1 MRREDV
7 QPLLLQA
14 ADQLP
19 EPELADAAWAAGV
32 ALHRRRRRTV
42 VISVIAFIVGAIVAS
57 ILIGIGTSGN
67 ADITPPTTPP
77 GYVEASGQISGIDFW
92 VAPPPGSERFLD
104 RLDTVLGDR
113 LDLPDKVRPLAKH
126 TLESVAAVVL
136 AKQGDRYTPLLL
148 GADGSW
154 ARADIGLVAVGGASP
169 LTPGAVSPYGRL
181 VAFPQPGE
189 LITVNASTAEIT
201 RFPLPA
207 GEFRSVSWVQDE
219 QRVLVSGPGAAYQVV
234 VGEGGDGERPVISVP
249 ATDDPGDAT
258 SPYRLQTGAVMR
270 YLFHGQWVEDSPLS
284 LPVRSWQGQTM
295 SSNAAAARVF
305 VAEKLPEV
313 PTRVSQPQVLAAIST
328 LRTLPSRL
336 LVLGEP
342 QDNPPTNEGA
352 GDHPFVR
359 EAGCC
364 FVLGWYDD
372 NNVLFRVH
380 GWVLAWNLD
389 SGRVRRVTEMGV
401 DQVALGPGLRL

>member
-32 ALHRRRRRTV
+32 RVSRRRRRTV
-42 VISVIAFIVGAIVAS
+42 VISVIAFIVLAIVAS
-57 ILIGIGTSGN
+57 ILIEVGTSGN

-77 GYVEASGQISGIDFW
+77 GYIEASGKISGIDYW

-104 RLDTVLGDR
+104 RLDTPLGDR
-113 LDLPDKVRPLAKH
+113 LELPDKVRPLAKH
-126 TLESVAAVVL
+126 TLETVAAVVL
-136 AKQGDRYTPLLL
+136 VKQGDRYAPVLL

-154 ARADIGLVAVGGASP
+154 AKADVGLVTVGGESP
-169 LTPGAVSPYGRL
+169 LSPGAISPYGRV

-189 LITVNASTAEIT
+189 LITVNATTAEIS
-201 RFPLPA
+201 RIPLPA

-219 QRVLVSGPGAAYQVV
+219 QRVLISGPGAAYQVV
-234 VGEGGDGERPVISVP
+234 VGEGGDGEQAVIPVS
-249 ATDDPGDAT
+249 ATDDPEEIT
-258 SPYRLQTGAVMR
+258 SPYRIQTGAVMR
-270 YLFHGQWVEDSPLS
+270 YLFNGRWMEDGPLT

-295 SSNAAAARVF
+295 SSNSAAARLF
-305 VAEKLPEV
+305 IAEKLPEV

-342 QDNPPTNEGA
+342 QDNPPTYEGA
-352 GDHPFVR
+352 GDRPFVR
-359 EAGCC
+359 VAGCC
-364 FVLGWYDD
+364 AVLGWYDD
-372 NNVLFRVH
+372 SNVLFRVH
-380 GWVLAWNLD
+380 GWVLAWNLE
-389 SGRVRRVTEMGV
+389 SGRVRRVTEMRV

>member
-14 ADQLP
+14 ADELP

-32 ALHRRRRRTV
+32 QASRRRRRTA
-42 VISVIAFIVGAIVAS
+42 VIGVIAFIVGAIVAS
-57 ILIGIGTSGN
+57 ILIQVGMSGN

-77 GYVEASGQISGIDFW
+77 GYIEASGKISGIDYW

-104 RLDTVLGDR
+104 RLETPLGDR
-113 LDLPDKVRPLAKH
+113 LELPDKVRPLAKH
-126 TLESVAAVVL
+126 TLDKVAAVVL
-136 AKQGDRYTPLLL
+136 VKQGDGYAPVLL

-154 ARADIGLVAVGGASP
+154 ARADVGLAAVGGQSP
-169 LTPGAVSPYGRL
+169 LSPGAISPYGRL

-189 LITVNASTAEIT
+189 LVTVNASTAEIT

-207 GEFRSVSWVQDE
+207 GEYRSVSWVQDE

-234 VGEGGDGERPVISVP
+234 VGEGGDGEQPVLKVS
-249 ATDDPGDAT
+249 ATNDPDEVT
-258 SPYRLQTGAVMR
+258 SPYRIQTGSVAR
-270 YLFHGQWVEDSPLS
+270 YLFNGQWSEDSPLT

-295 SSNAAAARVF
+295 ASNTAAARVF
-305 VAEKLPEV
+305 ISEKLQEV

-328 LRTLPSRL
+328 VRTLPSRL

-342 QDNPPTNEGA
+342 QDNPPTYEGA

-364 FVLGWYDD
+364 VVLGWYDD
-372 NNVLFRVH
+372 SNVLFRVH
-380 GWVLAWNLD
+380 GWVLAWNLE
-389 SGRVRRVTEMGV
+389 SGRVRRVAEMRV

>member
-14 ADQLP
+14 ADELP

-32 ALHRRRRRTV
+32 RVNRRRRRTV
-42 VISVIAFIVGAIVAS
+42 VISVIAVIMLAIVAS
-57 ILIGIGTSGN
+57 ILIEVGTSGN

-77 GYVEASGQISGIDFW
+77 GYIEAAGKISGIDYW

-104 RLDTVLGDR
+104 RLATPLGDR
-113 LDLPDKVRPLAKH
+113 LELPDKVRPLAKH
-126 TLESVAAVVL
+126 TLDSVAAVVL
-136 AKQGDRYTPLLL
+136 VKQGDRYAPVLL

-154 ARADIGLVAVGGASP
+154 ARADVGLAAVGGESP
-169 LTPGAVSPYGRL
+169 LSPGAISPYGRV

-189 LITVNASTAEIT
+189 LITVNASTAEVS

-207 GEFRSVSWVQDE
+207 GDFRSVSWVQDE
-219 QRVLVSGPGAAYQVV
+219 QRVLISGPDAAYQVV
-234 VGEGGDGERPVISVP
+234 VGEGGDGEQAVVQVS
-249 ATDDPGDAT
+249 ATNDPNEAT
-258 SPYRLQTGAVMR
+258 SPYRIQTGAVMR
-270 YLFHGQWVEDSPLS
+270 YLFNGRWMEDSPLT

-295 SSNAAAARVF
+295 SSNSAAARVF
-305 VAEKLPEV
+305 IAEKLPEV

-342 QDNPPTNEGA
+342 QDSPPTYEGT
-352 GDHPFVR
+352 GDRQFVR

-364 FVLGWYDD
+364 VVLGWYDD
-372 NNVLFRVH
+372 SNVLFRVH

-389 SGRVRRVTEMGV
+389 SGRVRRVTELDV
-401 DQVALGPGLRL
+401 YQVALGPGLRL